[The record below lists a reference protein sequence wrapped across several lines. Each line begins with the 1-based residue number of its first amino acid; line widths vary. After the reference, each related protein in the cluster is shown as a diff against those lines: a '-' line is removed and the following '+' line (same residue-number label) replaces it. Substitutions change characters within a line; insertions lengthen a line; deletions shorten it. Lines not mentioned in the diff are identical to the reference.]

1 MSYDERTAERVRR
14 LLAGRTDVVER
25 RMVGGLS
32 FMVNGRMCCGVTRA
46 GLMVR
51 VGRAGRAAAL
61 ARPHVRLM
69 RFAGRPLAGFVAVE
83 PAGYRSDAALAA
95 WVKRAIAFVSQEPA
109 EQPPPRRRRA
119 AAE

>member
-1 MSYDERTAERVRR
+1 MSYDERTVARVRR
-14 LLAGRTDVVER
+14 LLAGRADVVEK

-51 VGRAGRAAAL
+51 VGREGRKAAL

-69 RFAGRPLAGFVAVE
+69 RFAGRPLAGFVSVE
-83 PAGYRSDAALAA
+83 PAGYRTDRSLAT
-95 WVKRAIAFVSQEPA
+95 WLKGAIAFASQDLA
-109 EQPPPRRRRA
+109 E
-119 AAE
+119 